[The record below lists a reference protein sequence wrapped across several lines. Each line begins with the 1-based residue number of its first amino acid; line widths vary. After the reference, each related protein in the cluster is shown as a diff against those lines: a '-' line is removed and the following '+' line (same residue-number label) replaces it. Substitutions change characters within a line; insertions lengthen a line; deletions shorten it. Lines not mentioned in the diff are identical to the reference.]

1 LTVTGSL
8 TNFTAYTGSFSA
20 SQSFALTG
28 SNLSNNVVIITA
40 PANFEISLSQASGYT
55 SSIQLTPQSG
65 AISTTIYVVYSP
77 STLGTDNGNIVISC
91 TGVNTQNI
99 AVTGTAQAIWLAS
112 GNYIY
117 NANSGNV
124 GIGTT
129 GAPTTK
135 LEIVGTTKTT
145 GLQIP
150 TGAGAGKVLTSDANG
165 IGTWQT
171 ADFSNGW
178 KLAGNGNTDLSSFIG
193 TTINQPL
200 IFKTN
205 NLERVRINGDGTTFL
220 NGKLSIGDAQYF
232 NSDYALSVKGQI
244 LAERVVVLL
253 KSTWPDY
260 TFASDYKLMPLY
272 QVEEYI
278 NKNKHL
284 PGVPSEQEVKEKGI
298 ELGDMNAVL
307 LEKVEEL
314 TLHAIEHKK
323 VIDAQTQLIED
334 QKILNEKLLK
344 LLEEQNQRIQKLEQK

>member
-1 LTVTGSL
+1 
-8 TNFTAYTGSFSA
+8 
-20 SQSFALTG
+20 
-28 SNLSNNVVIITA
+28 
-40 PANFEISLSQASGYT
+40 
-55 SSIQLTPQSG
+55 
-65 AISTTIYVVYSP
+65 
-77 STLGTDNGNIVISC
+77 
-91 TGVNTQNI
+91 
-99 AVTGTAQAIWLAS
+99 
-112 GNYIY
+112 
-117 NANSGNV
+117 V